1 MRVKL
6 YKCDDCG
13 RESEF
18 TSYVKAR
25 AAGWAVSKDYK
36 CCYCPSCAS
45 AHRYGKAA
53 DKNDELPLPN
63 GWEQLKII

>member
-1 MRVKL
+1 MRAKL

-13 RESEF
+13 RENEF

-25 AAGWAVSKDYK
+25 SADWAVSKDYK
-36 CCYCPSCAS
+36 RCYCPRCAP

-53 DKNDELPLPN
+53 DKNDELPLPC